1 MIKIKRY
8 IVFLIGLFISSLGV
22 SIITKANLGTFPIS
36 SIPYVLSLKFS
47 LTLGQ
52 FTILFSILLVA
63 LQLLIL
69 RKNFKLEH
77 LLQIPISFLFGYFID
92 YTMILLSKMSFN
104 KNYLFSI
111 IFLIIGCL
119 VLAIG
124 VYLEVI
130 ANVAM
135 LPGESFVRAISDTWH
150 KKFGTIKVIFDVS
163 MTVIAGILSF
173 VFFYQL
179 QGIREGTIV
188 AAILVGFIVGIFNNL
203 FSKIKDKLLVK
214 NRLTLM

>member
-1 MIKIKRY
+1 
-8 IVFLIGLFISSLGV
+8 
-22 SIITKANLGTFPIS
+22 
-36 SIPYVLSLKFS
+36 
-47 LTLGQ
+47 
-52 FTILFSILLVA
+52 
-63 LQLLIL
+63 
-69 RKNFKLEH
+69 
-77 LLQIPISFLFGYFID
+77 
-92 YTMILLSKMSFN
+92 
-104 KNYLFSI
+104 
-111 IFLIIGCL
+111 
-119 VLAIG
+119 
-124 VYLEVI
+124 
-130 ANVAM
+130 M